1 MPIALDPRRITG
13 TVGSGKMESEF
24 VLIFATAWNSRLV
37 PVVISGMTLTKAK
50 EIASID
56 LTSNKKFHSVGVYS
70 SVDGKLLALYQ
81 RSFSND
87 VQEMEIK

>member
-37 PVVISGMTLTKAK
+37 PVVISGMTLT
-50 EIASID
+50 
-56 LTSNKKFHSVGVYS
+56 
-70 SVDGKLLALYQ
+70 
-81 RSFSND
+81 
-87 VQEMEIK
+87 